1 MAVFVVFRTADPAR
15 VGQTIAEKY
24 PGDHMDLGE
33 GVWLISGKGTAKE
46 ISDTLGF
53 SSATGGSAI
62 GNGIVFRM
70 DSYFGRA
77 QTNIWDWIKVKIEAA
92 NG

>member
-1 MAVFVVFRTADPAR
+1 MAVFVVFRTADPAK
-15 VGQTIAEKY
+15 VGQAIAAKY
-24 PGDHMDLGE
+24 PSDHMDLGD
-33 GVWLISGKGTAKE
+33 GSWLISAKGTAKE

-53 SSATGGSAI
+53 SSATGSLI

-77 QTNIWDWIKVKIEAA
+77 PTNIWDWIKVKIEAA